1 MKLFYLKI
9 TIFLLFLLS
18 NSGFSQTT
26 LSAGDIAIV
35 GVNADVP
42 KQFSFVLLVD
52 IQAATKIYFTDSGV
66 LSDGTF
72 RANEGALLYIAPTD
86 LSAGKLITYS
96 DTAADFTAA
105 NDTNVGT
112 NGFNLST
119 SGDQIIAFGGST
131 ASPIFLF
138 ALQTNSNAFQAEAT
152 NSNTSTLP
160 PGLTVGINAVA
171 VGAGAGD
178 GDEYDN
184 SAYNLSL
191 TEGNKSTLL
200 AAIADQ
206 VKWVGNDSF
215 ITLSTADFTV
225 TTESTPTP
233 TTVIVRGNGQDI
245 TDGDTTPSTTDGTD
259 YGNVIVNTTQSTVFS
274 VENNTGS
281 TVSITAASISG
292 TNAANFLLNGA
303 TPAFP
308 IDLATGST
316 ENFTIDFSANTANT
330 YNATVTI
337 ETSSNNISFD
347 VLAMAI
353 DPAAVNL
360 IHAIQGSGTASPL
373 VGNNVTIEGIVV
385 GDFQDGLGTNGNLS
399 GFFVQ
404 EEDSD
409 ADTDSNTSEGILIYD
424 GRAPAINVA
433 VGDKVKISGTVTEYY
448 GVTEINALTSVSV
461 ISSGNTIPT
470 AATLNM
476 PVTTTTTN
484 SSGNFIVNLEHVEG
498 MLVNFPQTL
507 TVSELFQLER
517 FGELRL
523 VQGTRPV
530 QFTQENQ
537 PNAANYSAYLQ
548 DIAKRTIV
556 LDDGTSFQNQ
566 NPIRYPDGN
575 LDTSDA
581 LRMGDT
587 VVNLTGVV
595 NFSKGSGGS
604 GDENYRILP
613 TIDPVFNTVNTRTN
627 TPPSVGGTLKITGLN
642 VLNYFKTLDASG
654 NKTANGS
661 DPRGANDET
670 EFNRQREKLITALK
684 LMDADVFGLVE
695 IENDFS
701 PSSPSNAI
709 QDIVNGLNASLGTTT
724 YSWVDPGTQFVGDDA
739 IAVGVIYKPSSV
751 SIALGTTVETLD
763 DSNLGG
769 LGLPTSVAVFNG
781 SGTNRVP
788 LAVTFKEV
796 GSNEVFTV
804 VVNHLKS
811 KGSAGA
817 SGTADN
823 DSNDGAANSNQTRLN
838 GVRALDSWLDTDP
851 TASGDTDFILL
862 GDFNA
867 YAQEDPIKFLESEGY
882 TDLANSYLGSDA
894 YSYAFDGQIGTLDY
908 AFASSSLFAQVTGTI
923 EWHINADETA
933 AIDYNLDFS
942 RNSTIFDGTK
952 PFRISDHDPVMVGL
966 NLNQSSLGIQDLQEK
981 DEIVKLYPIPVSN
994 SGELNIQGSDFSG
1007 IVSISVYSITGAKL
1021 ISKKINADGFLAS
1034 SINVNPLA
1042 SGTYFL
1048 VIESNGKR
1056 FSKSFVK

>member
-9 TIFLLFLLS
+9 TVFLAFLLS
-18 NSGFSQTT
+18 NSVFSQTT

-35 GVNADVP
+35 GVNCDSP
-42 KQFSFVLLVD
+42 KQFSFVVLVD
-52 IQAATKIYFTDSGV
+52 IQAATQIYFTDSGV

-72 RANEGALLYIAPTD
+72 RANEGALLYTAPND
-86 LSAGKLITYS
+86 LSAGKRITYS

-138 ALQTNSNAFQAEAT
+138 ALQTNSNVFQAEAT
-152 NSNTSTLP
+152 NSNTSALP

-184 SAYNLSL
+184 SAYNLSV
-191 TEGNKSTLL
+191 TTGNKATLL

-206 VKWVGNDSF
+206 TKWDGTNSF
-215 ITLSTADFTV
+215 ITLSTDDFTV
-225 TTESTPTP
+225 TTGSSPTP
-233 TTVIVRGNGQDI
+233 TTVMVKGNGQDI
-245 TDGDTTPSTTDGTD
+245 TDGDTTPSSTDGTD
-259 YGNVIVNTTQSTVFS
+259 YGSVFINTTQSTVFS
-274 VENNTGS
+274 VENNTAS
-281 TVSITAASISG
+281 TVSITVLSISG
-292 TNAANFLLNGA
+292 TNVSNFSLNGT

-337 ETSSNNISFD
+337 ETSLNNISFD
-347 VLAMAI
+347 VVAMAI
-353 DPAAVNL
+353 DPAAVTL

-373 VGNNVTIEGIVV
+373 DGNRVTIEGVVV
-385 GDFQDGLGTNGNLS
+385 GDFQDGSGTHGNLS

-409 ADTDSNTSEGILIYD
+409 ADTDSSTSEGILVYD

-448 GVTEINALTSVSV
+448 GVTEINALTLVSV

-470 AATLNM
+470 ATILNM
-476 PVTTTTTN
+476 PLTTVTTN
-484 SSGNFIVNLEHVEG
+484 SAGNFIVNLEHVEG
-498 MLVNFPQTL
+498 MLVSFPQTL

-530 QFTQENQ
+530 QFTQENL
-537 PNAANYSAYLQ
+537 PNAANYRAYLQ

-556 LDDGTSFQNQ
+556 LDDGVSLQNQ
-566 NPIRYPDGN
+566 NPIRFPDGS
-575 LDTSDA
+575 LDTADA

-613 TIDPVFNTVNTRTN
+613 ILDPVFNTVNVRAN

-661 DPRGANDET
+661 SPRGANDEI
-670 EFNRQREKLITALK
+670 EFKRQREKLITALK

-701 PSSPSNAI
+701 PSSSSNAI
-709 QDIVNGLNASLGTTT
+709 QDVVNGLNASLGTTT

-751 SIALGTTVETLD
+751 SIAAGSTVQTLD
-763 DSNLGG
+763 DSNLAG

-788 LAVTFKEV
+788 LAVTFKKV
-796 GSNEVFTV
+796 GSDEVFTV

-817 SGTADN
+817 AGTVDN

-838 GVRALDSWLDTDP
+838 AVTALDSWLDTDP
-851 TASGDTDFILL
+851 TGSGDSDFILL

-867 YAQEDPIKFLESEGY
+867 YAQEDPIKFLEREGY
-882 TDLANSYLGSDA
+882 INLAKNYLGSDA
-894 YSYAFDGQIGTLDY
+894 YSYVFDGQIGTLDY
-908 AFASSSLFAQVTGTI
+908 AFASGSLFDQVTGTV
-923 EWHINADETA
+923 EWHSNADETA

-942 RNSTIFDGTK
+942 RNSSIFDGTT
-952 PFRISDHDPVMVGL
+952 PFRTSDHDPVIVGL
-966 NLNQSSLGIQDLQEK
+966 NLNQSSLGTQDLQGK
-981 DEIVKLYPIPVSN
+981 DEIVKLYPIPINN
-994 SGELNIQGSDFSG
+994 SGELNIQGIDFSG
-1007 IVSISVYSITGAKL
+1007 IVSISVYSVTGANL
-1021 ISKKINADGFLAS
+1021 ISKKINAKGFLS
-1034 SINVNPLA
+1034 SSVNVHSLA

-1048 VIESNGKR
+1048 VIENKGKR
-1056 FSKSFVK
+1056 FSKSFVR